1 MPKKAIRYQDVL
13 IESLKDPKEAAAYV
27 KAAMEDGDPELL
39 LVALRNVAE
48 AHGGMSEV
56 ARKAHLNRESLY
68 KTLSSKGNPK
78 LKSLT
83 NILDAFGLRLAIQSK

>member
-1 MPKKAIRYQDVL
+1 MPKKSIGYQEIL

-27 KAAMEDGDPELL
+27 EAAIEDGDPELL
-39 LVALRNVAE
+39 LVALRNVAK
-48 AHGGMSEV
+48 AHGGMTEV

-83 NILDAFGLRLAIQSK
+83 SILDAFGLRLAVQSK